1 MNHKRYLIKNE
12 NSSNKIISAIVYTN
26 DTVSR

>member
-1 MNHKRYLIKNE
+1 MNHKRHLIKNE
-12 NSSNKIISAIVYTN
+12 KSSKKIISAIVYTN